1 MSQSRAMRS
10 AFGMVFRQPAIY
22 AAEFVWRTTFAI
34 TVGLLAFYALIGYLD
49 SMEVT
54 DLDLFGLSGMVPGT
68 VGAALTHIFQG
79 SGPVLVRTMVA
90 VALGAG
96 LLWLVLATFGESV
109 TLSALFGSQR
119 PAFRVIA
126 TWNVARLAL
135 LYLTIAAFIGAG
147 FAAFAKSRSAD
158 GSQDRGVFLAL
169 AVPFWL
175 LVFWVAVAIRGVISV
190 ESLRRLR
197 GNVLGWRTGRGQFIW
212 VAFATGLMRVV
223 LWFTALFAF
232 FMVLG
237 MAVQS
242 PVFIAWLLIVLFA
255 IAYSA
260 ASTLIHLLK
269 LAGYVRVIAWEAGGA
284 GSACSSG
291 LK

>member
-22 AAEFVWRTTFAI
+22 FADFVWRTTFAI
-34 TVGLLAFYALIGYLD
+34 TVMLLAFYALIGYLD

-54 DLDLFGLSGMVPGT
+54 ELDLFGLSGMVPGT
-68 VGAALTHIFQG
+68 AGAALIHIFQG
-79 SGPVLVRTMVA
+79 SGPVLLRTVVA

-96 LLWLVLATFGESV
+96 SVWLVLATVGEGV
-109 TLSALFGSQR
+109 TLSALFGSKR
-119 PAFRVIA
+119 PAFRVLA
-126 TWNVARLAL
+126 GWNLARLAL
-135 LYLTIAAFIGAG
+135 LYLTIAAFVGAG
-147 FAAFAKSRSAD
+147 FVAFAKSQLDD
-158 GSQDRGVFLAL
+158 GSHDRGAFYAL
-169 AVPFWL
+169 AVPLWL
-175 LVFWVAVAIRGVISV
+175 IVFWVGRLVSSFISV
-190 ESLRRLR
+190 ESLRRVR
-197 GNVLGWRTGRGQFIW
+197 GDLPEWRSGRGQFVW

-232 FMVLG
+232 FMVVG

-242 PVFIAWLLIVLFA
+242 PAFIAWLLIVLFA

-269 LAGYVRVIAWEAGGA
+269 LAGYVRVIAWEAEA
-284 GSACSSG
+284 LAAVV
-291 LK
+291 